1 MKRRFK
7 AKFNSVASPIIAAMI
22 FLGAFSWVLPV
33 FGQVKTVKAEEGDKK
48 IYLSYSLDENGDVTA
63 PTYALNSGC
72 SNVKSGLELPENNKF
87 LRIADF
93 DGLNSDYAA
102 VSIAVESFAAE
113 KVNVS
118 FSYRFSEGATIYY
131 QDEKVISVRYKNS
144 EKTISYK
151 DLATNDA
158 FSYNW
163 HTFSFE
169 LPVSKATDGK
179 AYVTFYHGKDAS
191 YQNTRAYFDIDE
203 FKVIYGGQNYCEVS
217 SFDTLIISDKDEL
230 DTDYSSAGIEKNKAL
245 MLDKSSRAYSVNT
258 EYFGT
263 YSTDFNVGTTA
274 VKLPKGS
281 GSDLYTDAA
290 SGSQFVIYNKAEDNS
305 FIRMG
310 KFDSTKDSPSVY
322 MPFYNNDLGSQ
333 ENMPLTNRVYITFK
347 YRLFIDNDA
356 LDGIADNDVMLEFS
370 TRRAS
375 LNNSGKITLDALTV
389 NEQGDGTWHNQT
401 VVLETNRS
409 STKYMIIIFYPHT
422 DSGFNTKTYFDIDSL
437 YVTYAPSAKNYAY
450 DMGEFENMTDK
461 AQTTSSPA
469 LPSLESSD
477 ATLQAEN
484 EINSYVKM
492 PAKSQ
497 FAINTNFKGNTGTFD
512 INLFA
517 KANAG
522 DKLNVYLG
530 GKNGV
535 KLQLT
540 VGNDVESDYLT
551 ALWTKK
557 KGGYNLDM
565 TAVTAFSSGLSK
577 VVFEN
582 ASGGEISIDDL
593 FIGQVKSIEKTAGD
607 KAAFDAEIGK
617 IKNKDLTSYTKEA
630 KKAIEKAL
638 AKADKITANHSQ
650 KAMDEVLE
658 KINAALS
665 SATEKTDLT
674 ELKKTLASATA
685 IIEEGKSYKKNT
697 YMIFKEK
704 YYAAKNLTENST
716 AADVEK
722 ANKELK
728 EAMDNLVETNYAAA
742 AVAVSGISGVA
753 LCLAIVKR
761 KAF

>member
-7 AKFNSVASPIIAAMI
+7 AKFKVVASPIIAAMI

-33 FGQVKTVKAEEGDKK
+33 FGQIKTVKAEEGDKK
-48 IYLSYSLDENGDVTA
+48 IYLSYSLDENGDVTVPA
-63 PTYALNSGC
+63 YALNDGC
-72 SNVKSGLELPENNKF
+72 SNAKSGLELPENNKF

-93 DGLNSDYAA
+93 DGLNSEHA
-102 VSIAVESFAAE
+102 VVSVAVDSIATE

-118 FSYRFSEGATIYY
+118 FSYRFSEGATIYD
-131 QDEKVISVRYKNS
+131 QDEKVISVRYKNA
-144 EKTISYK
+144 EKIILYN

-158 FSYNW
+158 FSYDW
-163 HTFSFE
+163 HTITFE
-169 LPVSKATDGK
+169 LPASTATDGK
-179 AYVTFYHGKDAS
+179 AYIAFYHGKNAS
-191 YQNTRAYFDIDE
+191 YESARTYFDIDE
-203 FKVIYGGQNYCEVS
+203 FKVISGGKNYCEVS

-245 MLDKSSRAYSVNT
+245 MLDKASRSYSVNT
-258 EYFGT
+258 EYSGVF
-263 YSTDFNVGTTA
+263 STDFNAGTTA

-290 SGSQFVIYNKAEDNS
+290 SGSQFVIYNKAEENS

-322 MPFYNNDLGSQ
+322 MPFYNNDLGTQ

-347 YRLFIDNDA
+347 YRLFIDEDA
-356 LDGIADNDVMLEFS
+356 LDNIADNDVMLEFS

-409 STKYMIIIFYPHT
+409 STKYMLIVFYPHT
-422 DSGFNTKTYFDIDSL
+422 ESGFNTKTYFDIDSL
-437 YVTYAPSAKNYAY
+437 YVTYAPDAQNYAY
-450 DMGEFENMTDK
+450 DSGEFENMTNK
-461 AQTTSSPA
+461 AQTSSSPI
-469 LPSLESSD
+469 LPAFESSD
-477 ATLQAEN
+477 AVIYAEN
-484 EINSYVKM
+484 EINCCVKM
-492 PAKSQ
+492 PSKSQ
-497 FAINTNFKGNTGTFD
+497 FAINSNFKGNTGTFD

-540 VGNDVESDYLT
+540 VGSDVENDYLT
-551 ALWTKK
+551 AIWTKTD
-557 KGGYNLDM
+557 GGYNLDM
-565 TAVTAFSSGLSK
+565 TAVTAFSSGIGK

-582 ASGGEISIDDL
+582 ASDGEISIDDL
-593 FIGQVKSIEKTAGD
+593 FVGQVKSIEKTAGN
-607 KAAFDAEIGK
+607 KEVFDAEIQK
-617 IKNKDLTSYTKEA
+617 MKNKDLSLYTKDA
-630 KKAIEKAL
+630 QKAIEKAL
-638 AKADKITANHSQ
+638 AKADKITAYHSQ
-650 KAMDEVLE
+650 KAMDEVIE

-665 SATEKTDLT
+665 SATEKADLT
-674 ELKKTLASATA
+674 ELKKTLATATA
-685 IIEEGKSYKKNT
+685 IMEEGKSYKKNT

-728 EAMDNLVETNYAAA
+728 KAMDNLVQTDYAAA

-753 LCLAIVKR
+753 LCLAILKR